1 MADDTRCYRANFIT
15 HVGVE
20 LMTENNQLHDA
31 VDENAWPLLKSE
43 RTWGQFELGVVLLVA
58 ASATWCYIIGEYAGY
73 YLNFK
78 MGFAA
83 MTAGSMIGMLLVT
96 IAVVPSSTKYGIDSI
111 SSSKPQFGNRGW
123 VITVFLQYASIIG
136 WNSLLLIFFGKS
148 VSQLLTT
155 LGIVGEGGAAWVVPV
170 STAIACAIV
179 YGVLLK
185 GASGIERISKI
196 LFVFIIGVGVW
207 MIYMLMTHQSD
218 AIAAAKPAYAS
229 GSLTWDYTT
238 GIEIGIVSLLSW
250 WPYIGAMVRVA
261 PNAHTATLPS
271 MLGMGL
277 PVPILSVIG
286 LAAILALETSD
297 PSAWLVQ
304 LGGPGYGSVALLFVI
319 AANLGTAVI
328 GVYASAIGLK
338 HIPAVSKMPWNTTV
352 LLGIVPVALVG
363 IFIPDLFFNNFGTFL
378 AFIGVFFAPL
388 VAIQIVDYFILRKQ
402 TLNIR
407 SIYDNSGNSD
417 YAYWGGF
424 NPAALAAMVAGFFT
438 YIYLLNP
445 LTYESQ
451 SPYEILTASLPT
463 AVVGGLVY
471 FIVTKVV
478 VQPGK
483 RGGY

>member
-1 MADDTRCYRANFIT
+1 
-15 HVGVE
+15 
-20 LMTENNQLHDA
+20 MTESNKSLDT
-31 VDENAWPLLKSE
+31 VDESAWPLLQSE
-43 RTWGQFELGVVLLVA
+43 RTWGQLELGIVLLVA

-83 MTAGSMIGMLLVT
+83 MTAGAMIGMLLVT
-96 IAVVPSSTKYGIDSI
+96 LAVVPSATKYGIDSI

-123 VITVFLQYASIIG
+123 IITVFLQYVSIIG

-148 VSQLLTT
+148 VSQLLIT
-155 LGIVGEGGAAWVVPV
+155 LGIVGEGGAVWVIPV

-185 GASGIERISKI
+185 GKSGIERISKI
-196 LFVFIIGVGVW
+196 LFLFIIAVGVW
-207 MIYMLMTHQSD
+207 MIYMLMTHQAD
-218 AIAAAKPAYAS
+218 AIASAKPAYAS
-229 GSLTWDYTT
+229 GSLRWDYTT

-304 LGGPGYGSVALLFVI
+304 LGGPGYGSIALLFVI
-319 AANLGTAVI
+319 AANLGTAMI

-338 HIPAVSKMPWNTTV
+338 HIPRVSKMSWNTTV
-352 LLGIVPVALVG
+352 LLGIVPVAIVG

-402 TLNIR
+402 TLSIR
-407 SIYDNSGNSD
+407 SIYDNSENSD

-424 NPAALAAMVAGFFT
+424 NPAAIIAMVAGFFT
-438 YIYLLNP
+438 YIYLLDP

-471 FIVTKVV
+471 LIVTKIL
-478 VQPGK
+478 VQPAK

>member
-1 MADDTRCYRANFIT
+1 MA
-15 HVGVE
+15 
-20 LMTENNQLHDA
+20 ENNQSHDT

-83 MTAGSMIGMLLVT
+83 MTAGAMIGMFLVT

-123 VITVFLQYASIIG
+123 VITVFLQYVSIIG

-148 VSQLLTT
+148 VSQLLIT
-155 LGIVGEGGAAWVVPV
+155 LGIVGEGGAVWVIPV

-196 LFVFIIGVGVW
+196 LFLIIIGVGVW
-207 MIYMLMTHQSD
+207 MIYMLMTYQSD
-218 AIAAAKPAYAS
+218 VIAVAKPAYAS
-229 GSLTWDYTT
+229 GSLMWDYTT

-304 LGGPGYGSVALLFVI
+304 LGGPGYGSIALLFVI

-338 HIPAVSKMPWNTTV
+338 HIPVVNKMPWNTTI
-352 LLGIVPVALVG
+352 LLGIVPVALIG

-388 VAIQIVDYFILRKQ
+388 VAIQIVDYFLLRKQ
-402 TLNIR
+402 TLSIR
-407 SIYDNSGNSD
+407 SIYDNSKNSD

-424 NPAALAAMVAGFFT
+424 NPAAIIAMVAGFFT

-451 SPYEILTASLPT
+451 SPYEVLTASLPT

-471 FIVTKVV
+471 FIVTKVLI
-478 VQPGK
+478 QPAK